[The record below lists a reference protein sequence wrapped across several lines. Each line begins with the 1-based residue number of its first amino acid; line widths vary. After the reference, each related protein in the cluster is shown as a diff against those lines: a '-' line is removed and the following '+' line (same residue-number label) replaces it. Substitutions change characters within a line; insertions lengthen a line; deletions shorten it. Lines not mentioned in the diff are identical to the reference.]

1 MHKYEFFDKTA
12 DAKFKAFGYTL
23 EESFSNA
30 LEAMNSIVFK
40 ISEIEDYEF
49 DKEMRELV
57 VEGTN
62 LESLLYNFLEE
73 SIFLL
78 SAESFVGLVEN
89 IKIKELEGGYK
100 LKAVLKGSLSI
111 NFESSGEVKAVTYNE
126 MHVKQNDEGLWECQ
140 VVVDL

>member
-49 DKEMRELV
+49 DKEMSELV